1 MVTRSTPLSANM
13 DETLTRLEF
22 SVEEGAS
29 KESMMDT
36 MDGLGLSPS
45 EVEVMAKP
53 VRRRY
58 TAEYKLRILRAAE
71 ACSGRGEI
79 GALLRREGL
88 YSSNLTQWGK
98 QRER

>member
-1 MVTRSTPLSANM
+1 
-13 DETLTRLEF
+13 
-22 SVEEGAS
+22 
-29 KESMMDT
+29 
-36 MDGLGLSPS
+36 
-45 EVEVMAKP
+45 VEVMAKP

-88 YSSNLTQWGK
+88 YSSNLTQWPK
-98 QRER
+98 QREARADTSELEQEIDRHVYGLYGLTPGEIQIVEESAK